1 MLQAPQQD
9 VELAKASAPVEQR
22 PEPAQTADIDGLRKA
37 IRLSNATADGR
48 GDNSRDW
55 HDPNAFRGD
64 RDNRDNRDNRDWD
77 QRVRQWDRNWVR
89 YDDYYRPILCNPY
102 HDTLRVVYIYQY
114 QPRIVLIPPLA
125 SVVLDTLA
133 YGAYNFT
140 ALVLDTFGT
149 AVNVAVGSFLG
160 GGYYPGPDLAAPPPP
175 PPLPTY
181 DDVPV
186 VVNYPQATYEPFT
199 VGQIVDVGDDAQY
212 GEHKVLLDGVTP
224 VWGAWTQTPG
234 GQRQFEVHKT
244 QQLPGIDDPQAGPL
258 PGNYQLRLAS
268 NPSSG
273 FTTKDVF
280 VIAADAV
287 VGTLALCAAGA
298 FVISRRRS
306 RTLH

>member
-1 MLQAPQQD
+1 M
-9 VELAKASAPVEQR
+9 
-22 PEPAQTADIDGLRKA
+22 
-37 IRLSNATADGR
+37 
-48 GDNSRDW
+48 
-55 HDPNAFRGD
+55 
-64 RDNRDNRDNRDWD
+64 
-77 QRVRQWDRNWVR
+77 RQWDRNWVR

-114 QPRIVLIPPLA
+114 RPRIVLIPPLA

-140 ALVLDTFGT
+140 ALVSDTFGT
-149 AVNVAVGSFLG
+149 AVDVGVGSFLG
-160 GGYYPGPDLAAPPPP
+160 GGYYPGPDLAPP

-186 VVNYPQATYEPFT
+186 AVNYPGATYEPFT

-224 VWGAWTQTPG
+224 VWGAWTQTAG

-273 FTTKDVF
+273 FTSRDVF
-280 VIAADAV
+280 VIAADAT

>member
-9 VELAKASAPVEQR
+9 VELAKASTPVEQR

-37 IRLSNATADGR
+37 LRLSNATADGR

-64 RDNRDNRDNRDWD
+64 RDNRDNRDWD
-77 QRVRQWDRNWVR
+77 QGVRQWDRNWVR

-140 ALVLDTFGT
+140 ALVLDAFGT
-149 AVNVAVGSFLG
+149 AGNVGVGSFLG

-273 FTTKDVF
+273 FTTRDVF